1 MCVVLHM
8 GEWKGEWLRLK
19 PVRMMRRRSRSSTR
33 AAPACQPHRTHPRNE
48 VLRPPRPVIWV
59 SRRRKSE
66 RWVVVVVVV
75 VVVVATLVG
84 VV

>member
-1 MCVVLHM
+1 M
-8 GEWKGEWLRLK
+8 
-19 PVRMMRRRSRSSTR
+19 PV
-33 AAPACQPHRTHPRNE
+33 ARTHLRNE

-75 VVVVATLVG
+75 VVVIMVVVVVVVVVVIVG
-84 VV
+84 DLGWSCVNAVRRFHS